1 LNVRNSFLS
10 NGGIRSIIIS
20 GSTSTS
26 INLSGSCFL
35 AGINGGAFGTN
46 GPTVRFKGAGV
57 FQPPVASTDSRMS
70 ANLSIETGA
79 NTLSIVGDIISIQ
92 GSGLP
97 RPTITYTSGI
107 LDLSNH
113 TYITVTTCN
122 LNLAGV
128 TMKLVQFIQ
137 GTTTL
142 VSRLS
147 AETVVFN
154 FTLAGLTIDGSGGFT
169 TGSLSYVQNFNS
181 TATLQNSVEYIVNNS
196 LLIRGTNVVNAR
208 ILSNSL
214 TLRTFL
220 TLKESATQD
229 VGFVTATRIDSS
241 SGQTIYTRYGTLTDT
256 INWQLLRNP
265 VTEFSSFII

>member
-1 LNVRNSFLS
+1 
-10 NGGIRSIIIS
+10 
-20 GSTSTS
+20 
-26 INLSGSCFL
+26 
-35 AGINGGAFGTN
+35 
-46 GPTVRFKGAGV
+46 
-57 FQPPVASTDSRMS
+57 
-70 ANLSIETGA
+70 
-79 NTLSIVGDIISIQ
+79 
-92 GSGLP
+92 
-97 RPTITYTSGI
+97 
-107 LDLSNH
+107 
-113 TYITVTTCN
+113 
-122 LNLAGV
+122 
-128 TMKLVQFIQ
+128 
-137 GTTTL
+137 
-142 VSRLS
+142 
-147 AETVVFN
+147 VVFN